1 MLMKA
6 VILDGSHAYDITG
19 GRVKAALVEQLTAQG
34 WEINDLVLR
43 DKKIGNCAGD
53 FFCWI
58 RNPGMC
64 NTDDDNRDIAAA
76 VINSDLQV
84 YLTPITFGGYSS
96 ALKRAVDHQIQ
107 NIAPFFAKVNGE
119 THHAPRY
126 GKYPDFLV
134 IGWQEQADAQAEAVF
149 RHLTWRNALNFYA
162 KRSVTGVVL
171 ASQTDGEITAAVQ
184 GWLKGIHNGT
194 KPHAVKLPI
203 NGQAASGAV
212 EIRRAVLLVG
222 SPRTKKSTSHSLGGY
237 LFDKLGAQNIQTETV
252 FLHTTLRSAKKSQ
265 KMLEAIDAA
274 DLVLLAFPL
283 YVDSLPA
290 PVMEALERIAAHRAG
305 ASTRKL
311 FAAIANCGFPEAKHN
326 DTALAICA
334 TFALQAG
341 FEWAGSLS
349 LGAGEGLVHG
359 AALNEMDGRAIPLK
373 QALDLA
379 AAALAQG
386 QAIPAAA
393 QAFLAKPF
401 IPSWLYRL
409 MGGFGWKQQAKEYGA
424 KNLSA
429 RPYQKI

>member
-1 MLMKA
+1 
-6 VILDGSHAYDITG
+6 
-19 GRVKAALVEQLTAQG
+19 
-34 WEINDLVLR
+34 
-43 DKKIGNCAGD
+43 
-53 FFCWI
+53 
-58 RNPGMC
+58 
-64 NTDDDNRDIAAA
+64 
-76 VINSDLQV
+76 
-84 YLTPITFGGYSS
+84 
-96 ALKRAVDHQIQ
+96 
-107 NIAPFFAKVNGE
+107 
-119 THHAPRY
+119 
-126 GKYPDFLV
+126 
-134 IGWQEQADAQAEAVF
+134 
-149 RHLTWRNALNFYA
+149 
-162 KRSVTGVVL
+162 L

-222 SPRTKKSTSHSLGGY
+222 SPRTKKSTSHSLGSY

-311 FAAIANCGFPEAKHN
+311 FAAIANCGFPEAKHH
-326 DTALAICA
+326 DPALAICA